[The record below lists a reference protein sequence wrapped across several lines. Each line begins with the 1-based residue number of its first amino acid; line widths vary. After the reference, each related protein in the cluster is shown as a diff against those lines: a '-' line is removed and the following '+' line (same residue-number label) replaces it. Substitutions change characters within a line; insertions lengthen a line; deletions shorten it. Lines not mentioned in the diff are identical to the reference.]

1 MYIHTIHTMSGFY
14 GGTNGLQDHTYYS
27 LNFRNSGIAGNAEF
41 AVINYEEI
49 RNSPY
54 LINPQDYYL
63 SVVRF
68 SMSTS
73 TLPILVPEVLTESTN
88 TLVYSVTMSNP
99 TLLSGAPVQTYV
111 VYTPQSNVPKAPF
124 SAGQNSQYW
133 YIYQVPAFIQ
143 MVNTALA
150 TCYDTLHGAPPAG
163 SGLYP
168 PYLTWDSALNVATFH
183 AADDEFNEDLVTAGS
198 PTGTSVFFNSA
209 LFQLF
214 NSFPAYVA
222 NVVNN
227 SSPATISAT
236 AGRHFRFQFFNFY
249 NSLEVAANT
258 YTQPE
263 IPPCG
268 APVAAKL
275 YLSVVQQYSSVPSMN
290 PVKSIVFLTSLL
302 PVNPENVSQPEAAGT
317 GRGFQSNGNNAN
329 IATVL
334 TDFEVDLVTGQEYR
348 PFILYTPTAEYRLVD
363 LMSNQELKAIQISVA
378 WRNSFGQIVPM
389 FLGSNG
395 NAQIKMMFRRKDF
408 RG

>member
-1 MYIHTIHTMSGFY
+1 MSGFY

-27 LNFRNSGIAGNAEF
+27 LNFRNSGINGNADF

-88 TLVYSVTMSNP
+88 TLVYSVSMSNP
-99 TLLSGAPVQTYV
+99 TLNGGVAVQTYV
-111 VYTPQSNVPKAPF
+111 VFTPQSNVPKAPF

-133 YIYQVPAFIQ
+133 YIYQVPPFIQ

-150 TCYDTLHGAPPAG
+150 TCYDTLYGGTG

-168 PYLTWDSALNVATFH
+168 PYLTWDPALNVATFH
-183 AADDEFNEDLVTAGS
+183 AADDEFNEDLVIAE
-198 PTGTSVFFNSA
+198 TGTSVFFNSA

-222 NVVNN
+222 NLVNN
-227 SSPATISAT
+227 SSPAAISAV
-236 AGRHFRFQFFNFY
+236 AGRHFRFQFFNSY
-249 NSLEVAANT
+249 NSLEVTANT

-268 APVAAKL
+268 TPVAAKL

-290 PVKSIVFLTSLL
+290 PVKGIVFLTSLL
-302 PVNPENVSQPEAAGT
+302 PVNPENVSQPEASGT
-317 GRGFQSNGNNAN
+317 GRGFQNNGNNAN

-334 TDFEVDLVTGQEYR
+334 TDFEVNLETGQEYR

-363 LMSNQELKAIQISVA
+363 LISNQELKAIQISIA
-378 WRNSFGQIVPM
+378 WRNSFGQIIPM
-389 FLGSNG
+389 LLGSNG

>member
-1 MYIHTIHTMSGFY
+1 MSGFY
-14 GGTNGLQDHTYYS
+14 GAENGLQDHTYYS
-27 LNFRNSGIAGNAEF
+27 LNFRNSGIDGNAEF

-54 LINPQDYYL
+54 LRNPQDYYL

-73 TLPILVPEVLTESTN
+73 TLPILVPEVLNEATN

-99 TLLSGAPVQTYV
+99 TLLAGVPVQTFV
-111 VYTPQSNVPKAPF
+111 VFEPQSNVTKAPF

-133 YIYQVPAFIQ
+133 YIYQVSNWIN

-150 TCYDTLHGAPPAG
+150 TCYNTLRGGA
-163 SGLYP
+163 GLYP
-168 PYLTWDSALNVATFH
+168 PYLTWDADKNIATFH
-183 AADDEFNEDLVTAGS
+183 AAADEFAETLVTGG
-198 PTGTSVFFNSA
+198 TGTSVFFNSA

-222 NVVNN
+222 NLVNN
-227 SSPATISAT
+227 SSPAAISAV
-236 AGRHFRFQFFNFY
+236 AGRHFRFQFFNY
-249 NSLEVAANT
+249 LNSTEVAAET
-258 YTQPE
+258 FTQPR
-263 IPPCG
+263 ILPCG
-268 APVAAKL
+268 APLAAKL
-275 YLSVVQQYSSVPSMN
+275 YLPIVQQYSSVPSMN

-302 PVNPENVSQPEAAGT
+302 PVNPENVSQPEAFGT
-317 GRGFQSNGNNAN
+317 GRGFQNNGNNAN

-348 PFILYTPTAEYRLVD
+348 PSILYTPTAEYRLVD
-363 LMSNQELKAIQISVA
+363 LISNQDLAAIQISIA
-378 WRNSFGQIVPM
+378 WRNTFGQIIPM
-389 FLGSNG
+389 LLGSNG